1 MAIPSGGGSEVLKRI
16 GIYNQS
22 TTVTSIDWAQTV
34 QTAAGNSSGTTSVPA
49 NVIISLL
56 TVSFCCRNSVN
67 RTVDML
73 IGRAVSGNAKQVLK
87 AQPLPGHQ
95 TYVFSDKIVLME
107 NDVLQFDASSD
118 DIDILVN
125 FIYQDWT

>member
-22 TTVTSIDWAQTV
+22 TTVTALDWAQPV
-34 QTAAGNSSGTTSVPA
+34 QTAAGNSSGTTAVPA
-49 NVIISLL
+49 NVIITIL
-56 TVSFCCRNSVN
+56 TITVCRRNSAA
-67 RTVDML
+67 TTFDM
-73 IGRAVSGNAKQVLK
+73 IIERAVSGNAKWILK
-87 AQPLPGHQ
+87 AQQLPGYQ

-107 NDVLQFDASSD
+107 NDVLQFDAGSD
-118 DIDILVN
+118 ENDILVN

>member
-34 QTAAGNSSGTTSVPA
+34 QTAAGNSSGTTAVPA
-49 NVIISLL
+49 NVIITLL
-56 TVSFCCRNSVN
+56 TVTFCSRNSAN
-67 RTVDML
+67 RTIDML
-73 IGRAVSGNAKQVLK
+73 IERAVSGHAKWVLK
-87 AQPLPGHQ
+87 AQPLPVSQ

-118 DIDILVN
+118 NIDILVN